1 MTGDRADPAASVA
14 VTATKR
20 VTPEP
25 QSAPAVEKDQLQK
38 AIKNLLAR
46 ADQTVDDKL
55 VASRIYGR
63 DTGMMPFKMKA
74 AGSNAALKLME
85 WGARSTSARIQRVR
99 ISCHSFGISKRGW
112 RSVVT

>member
-20 VTPEP
+20 GTPEP

-38 AIKNLLAR
+38 AIKNLLAT

-55 VASRIYGR
+55 ATVKTAHHVDKDRFQSAFR
-63 DTGMMPFKMKA
+63 
-74 AGSNAALKLME
+74 SLMGE
-85 WGARSTSARIQRVR
+85 
-99 ISCHSFGISKRGW
+99 
-112 RSVVT
+112 